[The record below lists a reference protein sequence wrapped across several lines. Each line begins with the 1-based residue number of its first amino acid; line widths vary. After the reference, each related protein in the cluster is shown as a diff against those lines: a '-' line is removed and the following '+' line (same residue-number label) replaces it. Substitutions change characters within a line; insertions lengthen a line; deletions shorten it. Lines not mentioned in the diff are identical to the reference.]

1 LIQNRDAA
9 ARDRENWRKEVGEAM
24 AQEWPKRHRGRRMK
38 RMRITRRRR
47 RRVHDTSFWLNS
59 LVPEIFKCPS

>member
-9 ARDRENWRKEVGEAM
+9 ARDRENWRKEIGEAM
-24 AQEWPKRHRGRRMK
+24 AQKGPKRHRGRRMK
-38 RMRITRRRR
+38 RMRATRRRR
-47 RRVHDTSFWLNS
+47 MHDTSFWLNS